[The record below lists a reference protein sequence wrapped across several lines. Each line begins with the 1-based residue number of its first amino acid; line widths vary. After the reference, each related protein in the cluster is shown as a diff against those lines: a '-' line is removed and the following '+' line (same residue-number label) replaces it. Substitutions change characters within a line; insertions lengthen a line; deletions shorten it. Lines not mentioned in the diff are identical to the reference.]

1 LYEYQA
7 ALGNY
12 PHAAEVVGGHVASVG
27 YDYTTEFLF
36 GLDLILES
44 LDKLRHA

>member
-1 LYEYQA
+1 MRRLATE
-7 ALGNY
+7 LGVE
-12 PHAAEVVGGHVASVG
+12 AMSV
-27 YDYTTEFLF
+27 YTEFLF